1 MGATAAANPSQ
12 PAAASLDPLAD
23 LMGGMSMPTASATAA
38 PLSTS
43 SSSGL
48 SGFGSLDPMADL
60 MGCGGGGGGG
70 GGGGA
75 GVQGVINGGGMEAAR
90 SNAYDDGA
98 EPTLRV
104 GGTAVI
110 QGLQA
115 KPEFNGKTATLVSFD
130 VSKQRWNINSG
141 GVVLALRAANL
152 TLGSAGQSNALDSF
166 F

>member
-1 MGATAAANPSQ
+1 
-12 PAAASLDPLAD
+12 
-23 LMGGMSMPTASATAA
+23 
-38 PLSTS
+38 
-43 SSSGL
+43 
-48 SGFGSLDPMADL
+48 
-60 MGCGGGGGGG
+60 
-70 GGGGA
+70 
-75 GVQGVINGGGMEAAR
+75 MEAAR